1 MPDWSLVRGA
11 HVLKAIEECDRLGTK
26 DFLGRYGFRRAR
38 TSTLWHHGN
47 EYDSTAVLGAAYFHA
62 TGSAATR
69 DQLSGDETG
78 AAKVLSDL
86 GFDVVAEEQP
96 VAAPR
101 RVRKAAPVR
110 KRPAV
115 TEPVVRLCPRCHVAV
130 PASGA
135 CDFCD

>member
-26 DFLGRYGFRRAR
+26 DFLGRYGFRKAR
-38 TSTLWHHGN
+38 THTLWHHGN
-47 EYDSTAVLGAAYFHA
+47 EYDSAAVLGAAHLYA
-62 TGSAATR
+62 TGRTVTWDEFSGGEQGAAT
-69 DQLSGDETG
+69 
-78 AAKVLSDL
+78 VLSDL

-96 VAAPR
+96 VVSR
-101 RVRKAAPVR
+101 RVRKATPAK
-110 KRPAV
+110 KRPAA

-130 PASGA
+130 PASGV